1 LDTSSVVWCTVLAVS
16 ELFERVEIAL
26 REKVLPLVAADA
38 GELYLVAVSEADVHV
53 HLAGTCSGC
62 PGAHL
67 TEQYLIAPVVS
78 GVVAKSTLLV
88 TTGYKPPAGA
98 KKL

>member
-1 LDTSSVVWCTVLAVS
+1 MVS
-16 ELFERVEIAL
+16 EVFERVEVAL
-26 REKVLPLVAADA
+26 REKVLPLVSADA
-38 GELYLVAVSEADVHV
+38 GELYLVSASDSDVHV

-67 TEQYLIAPVVS
+67 TEQYLIAPVVV

-88 TTGYKPPAGA
+88 TTGYRPPAGA

>member
-1 LDTSSVVWCTVLAVS
+1 MA
-16 ELFERVEIAL
+16 ELFARVEDAL
-26 REKVLPLVAADA
+26 REKALPLVQADA
-38 GELYLVAVSEADVHV
+38 GELYLVSATDTEVRV

-67 TEQYLIAPVVS
+67 TEEFLLMPIVRDVS
-78 GVVAKSTLLV
+78 SKATLVV
-88 TTGYKPPAGA
+88 TTGYRPPTGA